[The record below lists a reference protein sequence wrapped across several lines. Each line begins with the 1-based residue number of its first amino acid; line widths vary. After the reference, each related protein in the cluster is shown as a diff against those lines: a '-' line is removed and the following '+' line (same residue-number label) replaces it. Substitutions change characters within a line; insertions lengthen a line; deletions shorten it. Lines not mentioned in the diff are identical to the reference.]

1 MLNLISNAIKFST
14 FGDEIFVY
22 LQDKVDSV
30 EISVKDTG
38 IGIESDYLDVIF
50 ERFKQVDKS
59 LSRNAEGSGIGLCL
73 VKSIVEL
80 HGGRVSLKSEI
91 GKGSTFT
98 ILLPNKTV
106 ALPYDPEESKS
117 IKSELQTINIEFSD
131 IYS

>member
-1 MLNLISNAIKFST
+1 MA
-14 FGDEIFVY
+14 GDEIFVNIHN
-22 LQDKVDSV
+22 KVDSV

-38 IGIESDYLDVIF
+38 IGIESDFLDVIF

-80 HGGRVSLKSEI
+80 HGGRVNLESEL
-91 GKGSTFT
+91 GKGSKFT
-98 ILLPNKTV
+98 IELPSRTLSVPCDTIGNKHIT
-106 ALPYDPEESKS
+106 
-117 IKSELQTINIEFSD
+117 SEHQTINIEFSD

>member
-1 MLNLISNAIKFST
+1 M
-14 FGDEIFVY
+14 GDEIFVNIH
-22 LQDKVDSV
+22 DKVDSV

-91 GKGSTFT
+91 DKGSIFT
-98 ILLPNKTV
+98 IVLPNKTI
-106 ALPYDPEESKS
+106 ALPYDTKESKS